1 MDKSGSMK
9 IIIVCIAVVIALASL
24 VVSQFLID
32 DMKEEER
39 KKMEIWASAMQ
50 IMSNADSNAD
60 MTLILKVLN
69 GNNTIPVVVLDDE
82 GMVQDWRNLDLG
94 RTDSLASLHR
104 QVARICAGGKNIRF
118 YLNDNEGNV
127 DHTQF
132 VDVYYDDSLLLRRLA
147 MYPYVQLGVVV
158 IFVVIAALLLTNMK
172 RAEQNR
178 VWVGLSKETAHQ
190 LGTPI
195 SSLMAWHDLLSEQ
208 HPGDEAVAEMGK
220 DIEVLKTVVGRFS
233 KIGSEPEL
241 EVCDITAIIADRA
254 AYISRR
260 VSNKITVE
268 CVTPP
273 HHVKALVSHSL
284 FEWVIENLC
293 KNAADAMD
301 GSGKITLTHGKAD
314 GKVWVEVADEGKGIP
329 KSKFKTVFNPGYT
342 TKKRGWGLGLS
353 LSRRII
359 KDYHKGRI
367 FVKSSEL
374 GVGTTFRIELKDVR
388 V

>member
-60 MTLILKVLN
+60 MTLVLKVLN

-158 IFVVIAALLLTNMK
+158 IFVVIAALLLANMK
-172 RAEQNR
+172 KTEQNR

-195 SSLMAWHDLLSEQ
+195 SSLMAWHELLSEQ
-208 HPGDEAVAEMGK
+208 HPGDEAVAEIG
-220 DIEVLKTVVGRFS
+220 FS
-233 KIGSEPEL
+233 HRCSPI
-241 EVCDITAIIADRA
+241 
-254 AYISRR
+254 
-260 VSNKITVE
+260 
-268 CVTPP
+268 
-273 HHVKALVSHSL
+273 
-284 FEWVIENLC
+284 
-293 KNAADAMD
+293 
-301 GSGKITLTHGKAD
+301 
-314 GKVWVEVADEGKGIP
+314 
-329 KSKFKTVFNPGYT
+329 
-342 TKKRGWGLGLS
+342 LS
-353 LSRRII
+353 ASPAP
-359 KDYHKGRI
+359 
-367 FVKSSEL
+367 
-374 GVGTTFRIELKDVR
+374 
-388 V
+388 

>member
-60 MTLILKVLN
+60 MTLVLKVLN

-220 DIEVLKTVVGRFS
+220 DIEV
-233 KIGSEPEL
+233 
-241 EVCDITAIIADRA
+241 
-254 AYISRR
+254 
-260 VSNKITVE
+260 
-268 CVTPP
+268 
-273 HHVKALVSHSL
+273 VSHSL

-301 GSGKITLTHGKAD
+301 GSGKITLTHGKTD